1 MEKSPVVPKKFLIP
15 FILVTILFPLWAFAN
30 NFTDPFVK
38 VFKDVFNT
46 SNDKAAW
53 VQMAFYGGY
62 ATMAIPAAIF
72 IRKFSYKAG
81 ILVGLLLFAAG
92 ALITIPA
99 AQSVN
104 FTLFIFAFYIL
115 TFGLAFLET
124 TANPFI
130 LSMGSEKTATRRL
143 NLAQAFNPIGSL
155 VGAGVAAAV
164 VLPSLDMA
172 AFKHDVGSIQAE
184 LSPAESSQTEH
195 YILPFLKHTP
205 KENLNDPN
213 VRNYLEN
220 TTVEDP
226 AKLTEQTIT
235 AYQNGEIATF
245 DGKSF
250 VELQQHDLSIAST
263 SYTILGITVLAVF
276 LIFVFYKVPE
286 QRHEKGEAL
295 NLGATAKRLFAN
307 SRYLGGVVA
316 QIFYVGV
323 QIMVWTYIF
332 HYCENELGIDNAT
345 AGKHQIAA
353 LVLFLGFRFV
363 CTFFLKYISPGKLL
377 ALLSV
382 GGIATTL
389 GAIYL
394 SGMPGLYSLMGI
406 SACMSL
412 MFPTIYG
419 IALEGVG
426 EDAKLGSA
434 GLIFAIVGGAFM
446 PKLQG
451 MMIDSGDMFG
461 LSATRAS
468 FYLPVLCFVII
479 AIYGLVFRSPR
490 PEIHMTEPGEP
501 I

>member
-1 MEKSPVVPKKFLIP
+1 MEKQAVVSKKYLIP

-46 SNDKAAW
+46 TNDKAAW

-81 ILVGLLLFAAG
+81 ILVGLLLFALG

-99 AQSVN
+99 AMTVN

-130 LSMGSEKTATRRL
+130 LSMGSEETATRRL
-143 NLAQAFNPIGSL
+143 NLAQAFNPFGSL
-155 VGAGVAAAV
+155 AGAAVAATI

-172 AFKHDVGSIQAE
+172 SFKHDVNSIQTE
-184 LSPAESSQTEH
+184 LSPAESQTTEH

-205 KENLNDPN
+205 DANLNDPN
-213 VRNYLEN
+213 VRSYLEN
-220 TTVEDP
+220 TKVDDP

-235 AYQNGEIATF
+235 AYQNGDIATF
-245 DGKSF
+245 DGKTF
-250 VELQQHDLSIAST
+250 TEMQQHDLSIAST

-286 QRHEKGEAL
+286 QRHEKGEPLHLA
-295 NLGATAKRLFAN
+295 ATTKRLLSN
-307 SRYLGGVVA
+307 SRYLGGVIA

-332 HYCENELGIDNAT
+332 HYCETELGIDNAT

-353 LVLFLGFRFV
+353 LVLFLGFRFI

-377 ALLSV
+377 GLLSL
-382 GGIATTL
+382 GGMITTL

-394 SGMPGLYSLMGI
+394 GGMPGLYSLIGI

-451 MMIDSGDMFG
+451 MMIDSGAMFG

-468 FYLPVLCFVII
+468 FYLPVLCFIII
-479 AIYGLVFRSPR
+479 AIYGFMFRAPR
-490 PEIHMTEPGEP
+490 ARINPLENV
-501 I
+501 